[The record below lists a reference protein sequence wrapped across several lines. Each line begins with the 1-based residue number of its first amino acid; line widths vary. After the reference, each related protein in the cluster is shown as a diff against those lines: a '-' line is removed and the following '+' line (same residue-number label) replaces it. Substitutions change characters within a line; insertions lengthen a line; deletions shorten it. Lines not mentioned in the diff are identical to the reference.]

1 MTEYLLTKVIRIMPI
16 DFVNLLDV
24 KYIFNL
30 SCTCTYLQNEL
41 KSIYKNILYP
51 NVNYEI
57 FYKDAFG
64 RSFNNEI
71 PNLGITALK
80 YLPSSNVSIQKYCN
94 YKL

>member
-1 MTEYLLTKVIRIMPI
+1 MIENLLAKVMRIMSI
-16 DFVNLLDV
+16 DFINLLDI

-30 SCTCTYLQNEL
+30 SITCKYLQNEL

-64 RSFNNEI
+64 RSFNFS
-71 PNLGITALK
+71 
-80 YLPSSNVSIQKYCN
+80 YR
-94 YKL
+94 